1 MLESQFELHPLL
13 KRDCIELLDLNLST
27 LLLMNDCQYP
37 WFILVPKRADIDDIY
52 QLDWQDQQQLLN
64 ESSALSE
71 ILMQV
76 FKGKKMNVAAIGNVC
91 PQLHLHHIVRYE
103 DDVAWPKPV
112 WGFRPAI
119 AYSIEQLTEL
129 KAKLLP
135 ALKLVLKREK

>member
-1 MLESQFELHPLL
+1 METTFELHQALH
-13 KRDCIELLDLNLST
+13 RDCVEILDLKLSK
-27 LLLMNDCQYP
+27 LLLMNDSQYP
-37 WFILVPKRADIDDIY
+37 WFILVPKRSNIEDIY

-76 FKGKKMNVAAIGNVC
+76 FTGKKMNVAAIGNVC

-103 DDVAWPKPV
+103 SDIAWPKPV
-112 WGFRPAI
+112 WGFKPAI
-119 AYSIEQLTEL
+119 AYSAKEIDQL

-135 ALKLVLKREK
+135 ALKRVLMPE

>member
-1 MLESQFELHPLL
+1 MLENQFELHPLL
-13 KRDCIELLDLNLST
+13 KRDCIELLDLKLSK

-37 WFILVPKRADIDDIY
+37 WFILVPKRADITDVY

-76 FKGKKMNVAAIGNVC
+76 FMGKKMNVAAIGNVC

-103 DDVAWPKPV
+103 DDAAWPKPV
-112 WGFRPAI
+112 WGYQPTI
-119 AYSIEQLTEL
+119 AYSSEQLTEL
-129 KAKLLP
+129 QEKLLP
-135 ALKLVLKREK
+135 ALKLVLKQEE

>member
-1 MLESQFELHPLL
+1 MLENQFELHPLL
-13 KRDCIELLDLNLST
+13 KRDCIELLDLNLSK

-37 WFILVPKRADIDDIY
+37 WFILVPKRADIADIY

-76 FKGKKMNVAAIGNVC
+76 FMGKKMNVAAIGNVC

-103 DDVAWPKPV
+103 EDVAWPKPV
-112 WGFRPAI
+112 WGYQPAI
-119 AYSIEQLTEL
+119 AYSSEQLTEL
-129 KAKLLP
+129 KEKLLP
-135 ALKLVLKREK
+135 ALKLVLKQEE